1 MRHVNI
7 AAALVASMLLCSCL
21 YNDDIPPT
29 AKIDGAV
36 GSVSQADLHAVMLR
50 FNEWISEVGH
60 PQPVYRI
67 HVVSPDKIDIHYQIA
82 PGPHYPP
89 ECRPFDRVK
98 DKWRL
103 GDICD
108 T

>member
-89 ECRPFDRVK
+89 ECRPFES
-98 DKWRL
+98 
-103 GDICD
+103 C
-108 T
+108 